1 MPPPVIGTFAFGDG
15 RTLTEPLIER
25 RFAAR
30 TSSASPAPV
39 AFLRSDNKKD
49 LPTGYTRLA
58 GLATPAARHLHDRV
72 REAAVTRVGSCYAGR
87 EPSRYAGREP
97 LRGYAARFN

>member
-1 MPPPVIGTFAFGDG
+1 MPPPVIGTFAFWDG

-25 RFAAR
+25 R
-30 TSSASPAPV
+30 SSQRGSVSPS
-39 AFLRSDNKKD
+39 SDNKKD

-72 REAAVTRVGSCYAGR
+72 REAAVTRVGSRYAGR

>member
-1 MPPPVIGTFAFGDG
+1 MPPPVIGTFAFWDG

-30 TSSASPAPV
+30 SSSRQRPV

-72 REAAVTRVGSCYAGR
+72 REAAVTRVGSRYAGR